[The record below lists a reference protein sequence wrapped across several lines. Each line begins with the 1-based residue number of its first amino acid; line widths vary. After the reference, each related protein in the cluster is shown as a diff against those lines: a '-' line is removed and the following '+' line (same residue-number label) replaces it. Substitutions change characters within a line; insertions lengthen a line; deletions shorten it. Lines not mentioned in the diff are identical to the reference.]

1 MLKKAYNNYN
11 NIIFNLIFLLPFLD
25 IYRALIG
32 NKFEI
37 FGISLVEISNT
48 IFTFLIFGLLII
60 KLKKENNKIFSTK
73 NIIFMLLIIIYV
85 ILHGIYILSL
95 RDLQYLNTNISFLV
109 ECYYIFRTCILPLI
123 VLFVYMKSEL
133 DSSKVCEILSRLSF
147 IFSIIIVVTNILG
160 IALVAYSSDYE
171 GIVQIKGNIFTWFT
185 NLDTSSV
192 DLYTSRGL
200 FYSTNQMSAILGA
213 LLFVSIFYSIKKDE
227 LKYYLS
233 FLIKVIAIIM
243 LSTKTAFFAIFL
255 SIIFVF
261 IYNFIIY
268 LMHKK
273 TELNKRSSIFI
284 IITILIVSMI
294 YNYSPVKYKL
304 AGYISNLN
312 NDNSIE
318 LKIDSEMAKEC
329 EVYDKKGIINQI
341 SLSNLI
347 EKSTLTPDEKEYLIN
362 YLRKCPTVFNV
373 HKDFVK
379 LYPVSENYD
388 YWKKMI
394 KMPISTLTD
403 YRGFKYSIYNNFI
416 KKHNNESDKI
426 FGIGYSSDFPYLEK
440 DFVGQYVWLGL
451 MGVILFLG
459 PYMLLIIK
467 CIVKLLLNFRSNFK
481 SITISL
487 MLATI
492 FMIFASIFAGHVFG
506 IFMPSTILALVVS
519 GLYSSVNKKIEIKEN
534 KVIFLLLHL
543 GYGGIETATINTA
556 NALCDKYDVELISFY
571 NLSNN
576 QDNKIDKRITVK
588 HLYNGGPNRE
598 EFIKALNDHKYFKV
612 LKEGIKSVDI
622 LIKKKIYVIKSI
634 IDCNSKFIISTR
646 WDFSLL
652 LNRFGSKE
660 NIKIAQEHHYH
671 NNDKKY
677 INKLKKY
684 QNIDYLFAL
693 TKTLEHDYKKILK
706 NNNHTK
712 VVLVPNMI
720 TEIPNKESSLNKKNI
735 ITISRLDPGK
745 KNDDIIKAFSKLN
758 EKDWKLYIIGDGVE
772 YNNLVKLIKELD
784 LEDRVILTGYKNKKE
799 IEEYLLKS
807 SIFLMASITEGLPMV
822 LLEAM
827 SYGVPCI
834 AYETASG
841 TADIIKDNINGYIIK
856 NRNEEEYISK
866 IEKLIS
872 NKKLRNTLGNNA
884 KKTVDNFSK
893 DEILKIWYK
902 ILK

>member
-1 MLKKAYNNYN
+1 MKSKIKAFISSYWLILIIITQPILDIIAFFSFKEVLTPITFIVRSIYLIFIVIYSYRKTKNKKDMLLCTIPFFIFSVLHIANSYRLSGIHIFDDVRYLVMVMQMPIVAISLIFYVKDNVNQIHKIEKGIVVAFFIIVSSTVLSVLTKSYQNTYEDYGITGWFSSANTQSMIISIIVPICMYYFSKKQNYVYHIGVLLSFIILYFNGTRACYYTLISTLILFTYLLLINKRGKSKIAVTVICLILSITLYNISFTFTRSMSIEQNIQENRQKIVKLEDAKTREQKIAILKDNYLYAEMIEDLGEDKVYEEMKDIITEEN
-11 NIIFNLIFLLPFLD
+11 LSDNRLVKRIYGKIIFNDSDFITKLVGFNHEEIQKYGRDLENDITAIFYYYGYLGFALLMMFILYFAIMSFKLLKVNPFMLKSSK
-25 IYRALIG
+25 YMVLTY
-32 NKFEI
+32 
-37 FGISLVEISNT
+37 T
-48 IFTFLIFGLLII
+48 ILLGLLGG
-60 KLKKENNKIFSTK
+60 E
-73 NIIFMLLIIIYV
+73 
-85 ILHGIYILSL
+85 
-95 RDLQYLNTNISFLV
+95 
-109 ECYYIFRTCILPLI
+109 
-123 VLFVYMKSEL
+123 
-133 DSSKVCEILSRLSF
+133 
-147 IFSIIIVVTNILG
+147 
-160 IALVAYSSDYE
+160 YS
-171 GIVQIKGNIFTWFT
+171 
-185 NLDTSSV
+185 
-192 DLYTSRGL
+192 
-200 FYSTNQMSAILGA
+200 GA
-213 LLFVSIFYSIKKDE
+213 LLRKTNANIYFSLAIV
-227 LKYYLS
+227 LYY
-233 FLIKVIAIIM
+233 
-243 LSTKTAFFAIFL
+243 
-255 SIIFVF
+255 
-261 IYNFIIY
+261 IY
-268 LMHKK
+268 
-273 TELNKRSSIFI
+273 
-284 IITILIVSMI
+284 
-294 YNYSPVKYKL
+294 
-304 AGYISNLN
+304 
-312 NDNSIE
+312 
-318 LKIDSEMAKEC
+318 
-329 EVYDKKGIINQI
+329 IN
-341 SLSNLI
+341 
-347 EKSTLTPDEKEYLIN
+347 
-362 YLRKCPTVFNV
+362 
-373 HKDFVK
+373 
-379 LYPVSENYD
+379 
-388 YWKKMI
+388 KKM
-394 KMPISTLTD
+394 KP
-403 YRGFKYSIYNNFI
+403 
-416 KKHNNESDKI
+416 KI
-426 FGIGYSSDFPYLEK
+426 
-440 DFVGQYVWLGL
+440 V
-451 MGVILFLG
+451 
-459 PYMLLIIK
+459 
-467 CIVKLLLNFRSNFK
+467 
-481 SITISL
+481 
-487 MLATI
+487 
-492 FMIFASIFAGHVFG
+492 
-506 IFMPSTILALVVS
+506 
-519 GLYSSVNKKIEIKEN
+519 KEN
-534 KVIFLLLHL
+534 KVTFLLLHL

-841 TADIIKDNINGYIIK
+841 TSDIIKDNINGYIIK
-856 NRNEEEYISK
+856 NRNEEEYINK